1 MDEQGARDWLGQH
14 CDVSRETLER
24 LDRFVDFLSQENKQ
38 QNLVAESSLESV
50 WERHIVDSAQL
61 FNLGKGPDRWLDL
74 GSGAGFPGLVL
85 AVLGGSVTLVEERRL
100 RSDFLARAADVLEVS
115 DRVEIVRG
123 RVETFQAPPFA
134 TISARA
140 FAPLDRLF
148 NVAAHLAAPET
159 RWVLPKGRNAKS
171 ELEAAQASWQGEFRL
186 EPSITDADAMII
198 VAERVQ
204 RKSKGKQ
211 AR

>member
-1 MDEQGARDWLGQH
+1 MDEQAARDWLVQT
-14 CDVSRETLER
+14 CDVSRETLDR
-24 LDRFVDFLSQENKQ
+24 LDKFAILLSQENQ
-38 QNLVAESSLESV
+38 HQNLVAQSTLNSI
-50 WERHIVDSAQL
+50 WNRHIVDSAQL
-61 FNLGKGPDRWLDL
+61 FRLGQDTGRWLDL
-74 GSGAGFPGLVL
+74 GAGAGFPGLVI
-85 AVLGGSVTLVEERRL
+85 AALGGSVTLVEERRL
-100 RSDFLARAADVLEVS
+100 RADFLARAADVLEVS
-115 DRVEIVRG
+115 DRVEIIRS
-123 RVETFQAPPFA
+123 RAESYRAPPFA

-148 NVAAHLAAPET
+148 GVAAHLAAPET

-186 EPSITDADAMII
+186 EPSVTDPDAMIV
-198 VAERVQ
+198 VAERVR

>member
-1 MDEQGARDWLGQH
+1 MDEQAARDWLAQR
-14 CDVSRETLER
+14 CDVSRETLDR
-24 LDRFVDFLSQENKQ
+24 LDRFVAFLREENKR
-38 QNLVAESSLESV
+38 QNLVAESSLETV
-50 WERHIVDSAQL
+50 WTRHIVDSAQL
-61 FNLGKGPDRWLDL
+61 FRLGKGTSRWLDL

-85 AVLGGSVTLVEERRL
+85 ATLGGSVTLVEERRL
-100 RSDFLARAADVLEVS
+100 RADFLARAADLLEVR

-123 RVETFQAPPFA
+123 RAETYQAPPFD

-148 NVAAHLAAPET
+148 GAAAHLAAPET

-186 EPSITDADAMII
+186 EPSVTDPEAMIV
-198 VAERVQ
+198 VAEQVR

>member
-1 MDEQGARDWLGQH
+1 MDEQAARTWLAQH

-24 LDRFVDFLSQENKQ
+24 LARFVALLADENKR
-38 QNLVAESSLESV
+38 QNLVAQASLNEV
-50 WERHIVDSAQL
+50 WARHIVDSAQL
-61 FNLGKGPDRWLDL
+61 IRLGMAKERWLDL
-74 GSGAGFPGLVL
+74 GSGAGFPGLVIAL
-85 AVLGGSVTLVEERRL
+85 LGASVTLVEERRL
-100 RSDFLARAADVLEVS
+100 RADFLARAAETLDVG
-115 DRVEIVRG
+115 DRVVIVRG
-123 RVETFQAPPFA
+123 RAETFHAPPFA

-148 NVAAHLAAPET
+148 GIAAHFAAPET

-186 EPSITDADAMII
+186 EPSVTDPEAMIV
-198 VAERVQ
+198 VAERVR